1 MNTAEP
7 MKTLKKILLVD
18 DDSRNIFA
26 LKAVLKARGYQCET
40 AATAREGIEKLG
52 TDPAIGMILMDM
64 MMPEM
69 DGYEA
74 IAQIRGNRDT
84 AAIPII
90 AVTAQAMSGDKER
103 CLKAG
108 ADAYVSKPVDVDLLS
123 GLLETHL
130 K

>member
-1 MNTAEP
+1 MNTP
-7 MKTLKKILLVD
+7 KKILLVD

-40 AATAREGIEKLG
+40 ASTAREGIEKLSS
-52 TDPAIGMILMDM
+52 DPEIGMILMDM

-74 IAQIRGNRDT
+74 IARIRGNTAT

-90 AVTAQAMSGDKER
+90 AVTAQAMTGDKER

-108 ADAYVSKPVDVDLLS
+108 ADAYVSKPVNVDLLS
-123 GLLETHL
+123 GLLELHL
-130 K
+130 Q